1 MSAKKLK
8 DNVPKMIAGMEAMA
22 KSSVLVGIPSDSPKN
37 HRDDD
42 ATIQNNELG
51 LIMEFGA
58 PEANIPPRPF
68 LIPGVGSV
76 LPEIE
81 KRLSRGAKRLLT
93 DPSFSPEVLFNSVG
107 LMAQQGVQRYM
118 TDAHFAPLADSTLA
132 ARQSRGFVG
141 EKPLI
146 VTGSLRGAIT
156 YVVER
161 SR

>member
-1 MSAKKLK
+1 MSAKKVK
-8 DNVPKMIAGMEAMA
+8 DNVAAMLFGMEAMA
-22 KSSVLVGIPSDSPKN
+22 KTAVLVGIPSASPKN

-42 ATIQNNELG
+42 SEIENSEIG
-51 LIMEFGA
+51 FIMEFGA
-58 PEANIPPRPF
+58 PEVNIPARPF
-68 LIPGVGSV
+68 LIPGVNSV

-93 DPSFSPEVLFNSVG
+93 DPSFSPETLFDSVG
-107 LMAQQGVQRYM
+107 LLAQQGVQRYM

-132 ARQSRGFVG
+132 ARKSRGFEG

-146 VTGSLRGAIT
+146 ETGSLRGSIT
-156 YVVER
+156 FVVEK